1 MIHPVTLIY
10 AESESKLAARIR
22 ADLETASVAVH
33 ADVQPGRQ
41 ALLLVLLS
49 PAARDD
55 RAVQQ
60 AIITALDN
68 GQHVVP
74 LLAEPV
80 ELPRLIDNLE
90 PLDFSEDYD
99 APALLQRLRRISRA
113 DAPSPLVALTPARKA
128 ANRRSALFVGFFA
141 LLSFVAAFILIGVLG
156 YGPPEDQF
164 ASVETQIFL
173 TRNYFID
180 NALPRSTE
188 DAVEFPATLE
198 RARPSVQPFLALT
211 ATGIAQ
217 GVQGSFVPRST
228 EEALSFEATARLVS
242 TVVREELIA
251 TVTAAAADA
260 AADAAAV
267 DDIAQPTATPEPDE

>member
-10 AESESKLAARIR
+10 AEPESKLAARVR
-22 ADLETASVAVH
+22 ADLETAGVTVNTT
-33 ADVQPGRQ
+33 VQPGRE

-55 RAVQQ
+55 AAVQQ
-60 AIITALDN
+60 AIIAALDN

-74 LLAEPV
+74 VLAASV

-90 PLDFSEDYD
+90 PLDFSENYD
-99 APALLQRLRRISRA
+99 AAALLQRLERLSRS
-113 DAPSPLVALTPARKA
+113 DAPPPLVALTPMRRA
-128 ANRRSALFVGFFA
+128 ANRRSALFFGSFA
-141 LLSFVAAFILIGVLG
+141 LLSFVAALVMIAVLG
-156 YGPPEDQF
+156 YGPPEDEF

-180 NALPRSTE
+180 NALPRTTDEAAS
-188 DAVEFPATLE
+188 FSATLE
-198 RARPSVQPFLALT
+198 RARPSVQPYLALT

-217 GVQGSFVPRST
+217 GVQGSLVPRST
-228 EEALSFEATARLVS
+228 EEALNFEATARLVS

-251 TVTAAAADA
+251 TVTAAAGDA
-260 AADAAAV
+260 GAS
-267 DDIAQPTATPEPDE
+267 QPTATPEPDE